1 MSAWNLPLTVA
12 EGGNSMRKS
21 LVPLSLIAAL
31 GLTVATLSFAMR
43 GSARAATNSTA
54 QAGQKVYDANCSS
67 CHGTDGAGRPSAFP
81 PLAGNAMVTGSPE
94 KVIAVVKDG
103 LTGPTTVNGKAYSG
117 AMPAWKGNLSDA
129 QIAAVITYI
138 RSSWGNK
145 AGAVTEAQ
153 VRGVK

>member
-1 MSAWNLPLTVA
+1 MP
-12 EGGNSMRKS
+12 KS
-21 LVPLSLIAAL
+21 LASLTLIAAL
-31 GLTVATLSFAMR
+31 GLTIVICSVA
-43 GSARAATNSTA
+43 ARNAATAAASPPA
-54 QAGQKVYDANCSS
+54 QAGQKIYDANCSA
-67 CHGTDGAGRPSAFP
+67 CHGTDGAGRPGAFP

-103 LTGPTTVNGKAYSG
+103 LTGPTTVNGKAYS
-117 AMPAWKGNLSDA
+117 ASMPAWKASLSDN

-138 RSSWGNK
+138 RSSWGNN